1 MNDPNTFD
9 PNTFRVLASLLA
21 AVAAY
26 LLVRHGPGP
35 IRQWLAQQEQSY
47 DIVLRRQLLMDVSP
61 RTVMVGIALLVG
73 VAFLF
78 GLALA
83 ESVVIGLALAVGA
96 YFVPYLVIRHMEQK
110 RREKLEM
117 QLVDGLTTL
126 ASGVRAG
133 LNLVQAFE
141 LLEQNHSAPIKQEFG
156 AILREY
162 QMGMDLNQAMRNAS
176 DRINSP
182 LYRLTFTAI
191 EMHRVRGGD
200 TGQSLDRIA
209 ESIRDIQRL
218 EGKLDALT
226 SQGRTQAT
234 MMAVMPLVFLA
245 ILYLIMPDQVGL
257 LFIDNLGR
265 LILLGVVITIAL
277 GFLWIRKIMSV
288 DI

>member
-265 LILLGVVITIAL
+265 LILLGVVITIVL

>member
-1 MNDPNTFD
+1 MNDALTL
-9 PNTFRVLASLLA
+9 RILASLLA
-21 AVAAY
+21 AIAAY

-35 IRQWLAQQEQSY
+35 IRAWLRRQEASY
-47 DIVLRRQLLMDVSP
+47 DAVLRRQLLLDVSP
-61 RTVMVGIALLVG
+61 RSVLVGIAMLVG
-73 VAFLF
+73 LSFLL
-78 GLALA
+78 GYALS
-83 ESVVIGLALAVGA
+83 ESLMISLVMAVGA
-96 YFVPYLVIRHMEQK
+96 YFVPYLVIRHLEQK
-110 RREKLEM
+110 RRDKLES
-117 QLVDGLTTL
+117 QLVDGLTSL

-133 LNLVQAFE
+133 LNLVQGFE
-141 LLEQNHSAPIKQEFG
+141 LLERNHTGPIKQEFG

-162 QMGMDLNQAMRNAS
+162 QMGMDLNQAMRNAA

-191 EMHRVRGGD
+191 EMHRIRGGD

-209 ESIRDIQRL
+209 ESIREIQRL
-218 EGKLDALT
+218 EGKLDTLT

-245 ILYLIMPDQVGL
+245 ILYLIMPEQVGL
-257 LFIDNLGR
+257 LFTDNLGR
-265 LILLGVVITIAL
+265 LILLIVVVAIAI

>member
-1 MNDPNTFD
+1 MNDPLTL
-9 PNTFRVLASLLA
+9 RVFASLLI

-26 LLVRHGPGP
+26 LLVRHGPAP
-35 IRQWLAQQEQSY
+35 IRRWLAEQERSY
-47 DIVLRRQLLMDVSP
+47 DLVLRRQLLMEVST
-61 RTVMVGIALLVG
+61 RSVLVGIALLVA
-73 VAFLF
+73 VAFLVGYVLAENLF
-78 GLALA
+78 VGLAM
-83 ESVVIGLALAVGA
+83 AVGA
-96 YFVPYLVIRHMEQK
+96 YFLPYLIVRHLQHK
-110 RREKLEM
+110 RREKLNS
-117 QLVDGLTTL
+117 QLVDGLQTL

-141 LLEQNHSAPIKQEFG
+141 LVAQNHTGPIKQEFG

-162 QMGMDLNQAMRNAS
+162 QMGMDLNQAMRNGS

-191 EMHRVRGGD
+191 EMHRIRGGD

-226 SQGRTQAT
+226 AQGRTQAT
-234 MMAVMPLVFLA
+234 MMGVMPLVFLA
-245 ILYLIMPDQVGL
+245 ILYLIMPEQVGL
-257 LFIDNLGR
+257 LFYDNLGR
-265 LILLGVVITIAL
+265 LILLGVVIAIVI